1 MKLRLL
7 RLWESAARSYWFVP
21 MLMSVAGVGLALA
34 LGSLDARVQ
43 QAGDGV
49 LARLYVSD
57 AAGARAILSTLAGS
71 AITVAGVVFSITI
84 AVLSSAS
91 QQFGPRLL
99 PNFMRHNGTQ
109 VVLGGFIATFIYSL
123 LMLSMVRDGAG
134 GAFVPQTGVAAG
146 LALGVGAFALLI
158 YFIHHVAVFIQAP
171 RIIDDV
177 TRRLG
182 EALERSFPEPLES
195 GADGREP
202 ERPALP
208 ARFDEEARPVGARR
222 SGYVQAVDYGALLEL
237 ACRRGILIR
246 TLHRAGDF
254 VIEGEPLALLHPAAR
269 VPDAAAQTL
278 CEAFVTGP
286 ARTDTQDPEF
296 AVDQLVEVALR
307 ALSPGINDPFTAINC
322 IDRLG
327 GALAYLARRRLAPA
341 YRCDDDG
348 RLRLVTDPITYA
360 GVVDA
365 AFNQIRQAAADSPAV
380 AIRVL
385 ECIRAVARQD
395 IPDAMRDALGRQARL
410 LHDAAAAEFA
420 VEHDREDLKARYSQA
435 RDALA
440 GPDPV

>member
-1 MKLRLL
+1 MKLRLV
-7 RLWESAARSYWFVP
+7 RVWENVRSSYWFVP
-21 MLMSVAGVGLALA
+21 TLMSFAGIGLALG

-43 QAGDGV
+43 RAGDGV

-84 AVLSSAS
+84 AVLSTAS

-123 LMLSMVRDGAG
+123 LVLSVVREGAG
-134 GAFVPQTGVAAG
+134 GTFVPQTGVAAG
-146 LALGVGAFALLI
+146 LTLGVGAFALLI

-177 TRRLG
+177 SRRLN
-182 EALERSFPEPLES
+182 EALERSFPEPLEN
-195 GADGREP
+195 GADGQEP
-202 ERPALP
+202 EQPALP
-208 ARFDEEARPVGARR
+208 ERFDEDACPVGARR
-222 SGYVQAVDYGALLEL
+222 SGYVQAVDHDALVGL
-237 ACRRGILIR
+237 ACGHGLLIR
-246 TLHRAGDF
+246 TLHRAGGF
-254 VIEGEPLALLHPAAR
+254 VIEGEPLALAHPAAR
-269 VPDAAAQTL
+269 VSDEAAETIS
-278 CEAFVTGP
+278 EAFVTGP

-327 GALAYLARRRLAPA
+327 GALAYLARRRLPPA

-348 RLRLVTDPITYA
+348 SLRLVTDPITYA

-365 AFNQIRQAAADSPAV
+365 AFNQIRQAAADNPAV

-385 ECIRAVARQD
+385 ECIRAVASREL
-395 IPDAMRDALGRQARL
+395 PDAMREALGRQARL
-410 LHDAAAAEFA
+410 MHDAAAPEFA
-420 VEHDREDLKARYSQA
+420 VEHDREDLEARYAEA
-435 RDALA
+435 RDALE
-440 GPDPV
+440 GSDSV